1 MEAHFCAQY
10 CSNTMYRIV
19 GIFDSDNVWQKWM
32 DKAFDK
38 KTLANE
44 YIYQRLLI
52 VTTNLDDCSLACR

>member
-1 MEAHFCAQY
+1 MLNIVAI
-10 CSNTMYRIV
+10 YRIV
-19 GIFDSDNVWQKWM
+19 GKFGNDNVWQKWM
-32 DKAFDK
+32 DKAFDE